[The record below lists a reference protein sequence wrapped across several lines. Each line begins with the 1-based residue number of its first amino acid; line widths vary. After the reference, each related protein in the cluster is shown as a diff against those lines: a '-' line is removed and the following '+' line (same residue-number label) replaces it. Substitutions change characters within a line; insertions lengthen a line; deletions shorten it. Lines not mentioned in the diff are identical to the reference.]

1 MCLCAF
7 VCIHVSQVLV
17 LVVFVLAP
25 IPHVIAPLQHSLKHT
40 FRTVSQMGS
49 LDARYYDHLPLDRH
63 LPNVAFVLAAHLN
76 HPANAAIVGPL
87 YTTAQGMGE
96 GAVPLLKLLVQ
107 GLFQRQLYGARQR
120 VARGAYAQVFRTQLA
135 ALQGTVALKAVDA
148 PAAVHD
154 RCVQVR
160 WQTLGDAV

>member
-1 MCLCAF
+1 
-7 VCIHVSQVLV
+7 
-17 LVVFVLAP
+17 
-25 IPHVIAPLQHSLKHT
+25 
-40 FRTVSQMGS
+40 MGS